1 MTTLHIPGYPRMGA
15 RRELKFAL
23 ERHWRGDLTEQGLEQ
38 VARELRFRH
47 WQQQRDAGL
56 TWVTVGDF
64 AFYDHVLDHVE
75 LLGCAPG
82 RFAFRGDEGSLERQF
97 AMARG
102 TEREPALEMTKW
114 FDTNYHYL
122 VPELRP
128 DTVFTENP
136 ARLLGQVREAREAGH
151 PVKVVLVG
159 PLTFLWLSK
168 SQTSGFACLDLC
180 DALAATYARILG
192 RLSAAGVAWV
202 QLDEPV
208 LALELPDEWRS
219 RFQAVYEAL
228 ATGGPNILLA
238 SCFGGLGGNLEIVR
252 QLPVQG
258 LHVDATR
265 APDELLEVARALP
278 PGAVLSAGV
287 VDGRNVWRTDPDRVL
302 AQILPL
308 RQRLGAR
315 LWLSTSCSLLH
326 VPLDLELETD
336 LDPELYGWLAFA
348 RQKLDELRV
357 LGRVLEHGE
366 DCEARAL
373 EAARRAAQARRESAR
388 VRDAAVRSRVAALD
402 ALADRRCAPYVQR
415 HAAQR
420 ARLDL
425 PCLPTTHHRQL
436 PPDTRDPLHPGG
448 PSRRASDGCPVPG
461 LSADG
466 DHPRDPP
473 AGIAGAGCAG
483 ARRTRAQRHGAV
495 FRRAAERRADHPER
509 LGAAN
514 PGTVYLLCFSL
525 DLPYLWAPEQWLHC
539 PQDPTRNRKPGQ
551 RAISAN
557 ISSHCSLTPEGG
569 LGHP

>member
-425 PCLPTTHHRQL
+425 PCLPTTTIGSFPQTHEIR
-436 PPDTRDPLHPGG
+436 
-448 PSRRASDGCPVPG
+448 S
-461 LSADG
+461 
-466 DHPRDPP
+466 
-473 AGIAGAGCAG
+473 
-483 ARRTRAQRHGAV
+483 TRAAH
-495 FRRAAERRADHPER
+495 RAGRLTDVQYRA
-509 LGAAN
+509 
-514 PGTVYLLCFSL
+514 YLPDKALFF
-525 DLPYLWAPEQWLHC
+525 
-539 PQDPTRNRKPGQ
+539 
-551 RAISAN
+551 
-557 ISSHCSLTPEGG
+557 
-569 LGHP
+569 